1 MEVNLGPA
9 SVVGEKGLKSQPGGG
24 GNSAGEV
31 PSFMSAFFGG
41 RDMSNWRTQRS
52 VPIQPNIQNSKEGLN
67 KLGRQKKHQL

>member
-1 MEVNLGPA
+1 
-9 SVVGEKGLKSQPGGG
+9 
-24 GNSAGEV
+24 
-31 PSFMSAFFGG
+31 MSAFFGG